1 MTMFM
6 LVTVDQVRTALKL
19 STQET
24 DANIAGYIAG
34 ASRAVVRYLKGQA
47 STVLAID
54 SPPNSPPDD
63 LTDVPEDVQ
72 IATIILVGH
81 FYNNPDGDPEHD
93 WEQGYLPRPVTALL
107 YPLRDPAL
115 A

>member
-1 MTMFM
+1 MFM

-19 STQET
+19 DSGESDTI
-24 DANIAGYIAG
+24 IALYISA
-34 ASRAVVRYLKGQA
+34 ASRAIVRYLKGQA
-47 STVLAID
+47 GSLLTID

-63 LTDVPEDVQ
+63 LSAVPEDIQ
-72 IATIILVGH
+72 MATILLTGH
-81 FYNNPDGDPEHD
+81 FYNNPDGDPDHD

-107 YPLRDPAL
+107 YPLRDPAV

>member
-1 MTMFM
+1 MFM
-6 LVTVDQVRTALKL
+6 LVTVDHVRTALKL
-19 STQET
+19 DSGESDTI
-24 DANIAGYIAG
+24 IALYISA

-47 STVLAID
+47 GTLLTID

-63 LTDVPEDVQ
+63 LSAVSEDIQ
-72 IATIILVGH
+72 MATILLTGH
-81 FYNNPDGDPEHD
+81 FYNNPDGDPDHD

>member
-1 MTMFM
+1 MFM

-19 STQET
+19 DSGESDTI
-24 DANIAGYIAG
+24 IALYISA

-47 STVLAID
+47 GTLLTID

-63 LTDVPEDVQ
+63 LSAVPEDIQ
-72 IATIILVGH
+72 MATILLMGH
-81 FYNNPDGDPEHD
+81 FYNNPDGDPDHD

>member
-1 MTMFM
+1 MFM

-19 STQET
+19 DSGESDTL
-24 DANIAGYIAG
+24 IALYISA
-34 ASRAVVRYLKGQA
+34 ASRAIVRYLKGQA
-47 STVLAID
+47 GDLLTID

-63 LTDVPEDVQ
+63 LSSVHEDIQ
-72 IATIILVGH
+72 MATILLTGH